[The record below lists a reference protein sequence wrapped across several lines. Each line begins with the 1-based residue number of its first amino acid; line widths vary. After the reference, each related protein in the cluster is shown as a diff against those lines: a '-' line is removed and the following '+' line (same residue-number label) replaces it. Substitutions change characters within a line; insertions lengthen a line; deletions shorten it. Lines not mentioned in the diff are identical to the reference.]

1 MVSYGWYVFES
12 GASHPTEDEA
22 AAVRFAVNN
31 FPVFT
36 VSWTNLLAP
45 ANGSTRE
52 DIGWVEYA
60 ARRRCPAHSNTQSRW
75 PDTTGSL
82 LNSSPLFF

>member
-22 AAVRFAVNN
+22 AAVRFAVHN

-45 ANGSTRE
+45 ANTSTRE
-52 DIGWVEYA
+52 DHIVGLNTGRRSYFMKSEII
-60 ARRRCPAHSNTQSRW
+60 ARSCAP
-75 PDTTGSL
+75 
-82 LNSSPLFF
+82 